1 MKLEDKKL
9 KKVNKKCYFAPILAI
24 LFLLN
29 SSVFALDLSDVKPV
43 NPLADNKNTYQEKV
57 NQPSYVLRKGTLT
70 RNAIKNH
77 YTIAMEKFM
86 QSNVRSSYQDFKVLI
101 ETIVPSDYVYMRLTR
116 EMASIGF
123 FSLAELS
130 MSKIQDNQISG
141 LLEEDVKNYYFP
153 SSHLTNKDQMYL
165 AEIYSNIMYNDSSKE
180 ATTELMKQTSLLT
193 ESDYA
198 NYLVAFGSMKNGNI
212 EQAEK
217 SIETAINKN
226 PKNINYKRLRA
237 EIYSQ
242 TKKPKVGLKY
252 LNELDDADINTVVFD
267 NELRTSQHYIQYKA
281 ATNDYW
287 KKYYLSYY
295 YYDEGELNKALRV
308 LQTSISGKKNINKEV
323 FALTSKVYYD
333 MKEFEK
339 AQDYALKSL
348 DIDSSNV
355 QALIIMGKIA
365 LRNNDLSRAESY
377 FKKAASKDNSYYA
390 EIRLAEVY
398 QRLNNIKKAKEI
410 YSKILKVS
418 SKAYEAYYQ
427 MALLEKD
434 RQEAYLKKAVAI
446 NPNFND
452 AWIDLARIEINR
464 SDFDNALS
472 YLGIAKYIDE
482 NDYRY
487 YYYYGLLLK
496 KKGLISEAK
505 KSFESCLNINPD
517 YEPAKEE
524 LKI

>member
-1 MKLEDKKL
+1 MKAEERKFKTGNRMRYPAFVL
-9 KKVNKKCYFAPILAI
+9 C
-24 LFLLN
+24 FLLMAN
-29 SSVFALDLSDVKPV
+29 QTVLALDLNGLKPV
-43 NPLADNKNTYQEKV
+43 NPLDNNPNTYQEKV
-57 NQPSYVLRKGTLT
+57 NQPSYVLKKGTLT

-101 ETIVPSDYVYMRLTR
+101 ETIVPSDYVYMRLTK

-198 NYLVAFGSMKNGNI
+198 NYLVAFGSMKNGDI

-252 LNELDDADINTVVFD
+252 LNELDDEDINTVVFD
-267 NELRTSQHYIQYKA
+267 NELKTSQHYIQYKA

-323 FALTSKVYYD
+323 FALTAKVYYD

-348 DIDSSNV
+348 DIDPSNTE
-355 QALIIMGKIA
+355 ALIVMGNIS
-365 LRNNDLSRAESY
+365 LRNNDLSKAENY
-377 FKKAASKDNSYYA
+377 FKKASSKDNTHYA

-398 QRLNNIKKAKEI
+398 QKLNNIKKAKEI
-410 YSKILKVS
+410 YSKVLKVS

-434 RQEAYLKKAVAI
+434 RQEAYLKKTVAI
-446 NPNFND
+446 NPNFKD
-452 AWIDLARIEINR
+452 GWLDLANIEINR

-496 KKGLISEAK
+496 KKGLTSEAK
-505 KSFESCLNINPD
+505 KSFETCLNINPD
-517 YEPAKEE
+517 YEPAKKE
-524 LKI
+524 LSI